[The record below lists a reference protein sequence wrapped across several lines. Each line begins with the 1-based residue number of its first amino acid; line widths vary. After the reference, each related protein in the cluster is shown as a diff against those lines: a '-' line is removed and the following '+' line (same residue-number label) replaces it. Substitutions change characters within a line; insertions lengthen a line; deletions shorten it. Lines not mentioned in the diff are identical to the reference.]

1 MATKAHDAFGRM
13 SSVVSIAMLNRRER
27 AVLILV
33 TAAFVAGVGVSLYR
47 RAELKHQAARN
58 PVVVVRD
65 TGTVPDADPGQQPL
79 DLNRATARQLDG
91 LPGIGPVLAGRIVEY
106 RQHRGGFR
114 SVSELRAVPGIGEK
128 RYSTLRKVVQVGTP
142 DTGGD
147 SSR

>member
-1 MATKAHDAFGRM
+1 MATKAHDAFDRVR
-13 SSVVSIAMLNRRER
+13 SVVSISMLNRRER

-47 RAELKHQAARN
+47 RVELKHRAALN

-65 TGTVPDADPGQQPL
+65 TGMVPDADAGQQPL

-91 LPGIGPVLAGRIVEY
+91 LPGIGPVLAGRIIEY
-106 RQHRGGFR
+106 RQRRGGFR

-128 RYSTLRKVVQVGTP
+128 RYSTLRKVVEVGPP
-142 DTGGD
+142 DAGGD